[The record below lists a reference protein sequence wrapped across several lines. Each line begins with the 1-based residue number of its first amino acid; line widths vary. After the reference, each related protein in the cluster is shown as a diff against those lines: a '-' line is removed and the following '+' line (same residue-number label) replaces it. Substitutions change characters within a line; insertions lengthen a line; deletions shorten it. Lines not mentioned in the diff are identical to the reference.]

1 MQIRVDFKVSFKPL
15 PGVIRILLVLKAMSS
30 HTANH
35 LDRALAAVCANC
47 PACRHA
53 RKTQK
58 GPVFSFVKKVEGR
71 LCPFCQAYERVY
83 GRKSYQAV
91 PEETS

>member
-1 MQIRVDFKVSFKPL
+1 
-15 PGVIRILLVLKAMSS
+15 MSS
-30 HTANH
+30 QSSSK

-58 GPVFSFVKKVEGR
+58 GLVFALVKKVEDKI
-71 LCPFCQAYERVY
+71 CPFCKAYERVY
-83 GRKSYQAV
+83 GRKSYH
-91 PEETS
+91 PIP

>member
-1 MQIRVDFKVSFKPL
+1 MTSQDPTI
-15 PGVIRILLVLKAMSS
+15 
-30 HTANH
+30 
-35 LDRALAAVCANC
+35 LDRALAAVCSAC

-58 GPVFSFVKKVEGR
+58 GPIYSLVKKVEGD

-83 GRKSYQAV
+83 GRKSHQAI
-91 PEETS
+91 PKPAQ

>member
-1 MQIRVDFKVSFKPL
+1 MNSQNAS
-15 PGVIRILLVLKAMSS
+15 
-30 HTANH
+30 N

-58 GPVFSFVKKVEGR
+58 GAIYSFVKKVEGSI
-71 LCPFCQAYERVY
+71 CPFCQAYERVN
-83 GRKSYQAV
+83 GRKSYEIEDRRHA
-91 PEETS
+91 